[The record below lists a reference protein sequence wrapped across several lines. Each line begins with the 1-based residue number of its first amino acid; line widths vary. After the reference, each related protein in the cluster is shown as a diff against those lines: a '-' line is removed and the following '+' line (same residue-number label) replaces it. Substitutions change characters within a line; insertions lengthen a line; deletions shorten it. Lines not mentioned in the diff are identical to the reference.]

1 MIVRTAFA
9 ALLAGLILAPAQ
21 VAAQFCYECNFEAKN
36 PCEGAVSGGHEQCS
50 QPSPREC
57 YTSGPSC
64 GSGLLA
70 ALDVAPTGTHA
81 AAGAIRLLAL
91 AAAAGDVRG
100 CDGALLLRREEP
112 ARMRSLRASA
122 ARILI

>member
-21 VAAQFCYECNFEAKN
+21 VAAQFCYECNFEARN

-50 QPSPREC
+50 QPAPGQC
-57 YTSGPSC
+57 QTYGAAC
-64 GSGLLA
+64 GSGLMA
-70 ALDVAPTGTHA
+70 ALDIAPTGTHA

-112 ARMRSLRASA
+112 AREQSLRAST